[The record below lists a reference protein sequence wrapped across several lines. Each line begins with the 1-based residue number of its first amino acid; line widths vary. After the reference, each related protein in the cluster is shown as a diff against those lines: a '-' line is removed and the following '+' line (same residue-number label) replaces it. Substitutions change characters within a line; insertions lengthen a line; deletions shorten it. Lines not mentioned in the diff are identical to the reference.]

1 MTSAALEPIDVL
13 AGSARCDLDASM
25 RSTVAWVDQGSVLAS
40 GPVSVPGLRLVLT
53 CCHSGV
59 KEGRQEP
66 VQSLL
71 IVGGEGGAQVGVES
85 AGDVGGSLQ

>member
-1 MTSAALEPIDVL
+1 M
-13 AGSARCDLDASM
+13 
-25 RSTVAWVDQGSVLAS
+25 AWADQGSVLAS

-53 CCHSGV
+53 CCHRGV

-71 IVGGEGGAQVGVES
+71 IVGGERGAQVGVES
-85 AGDVGGSLQ
+85 AGDVGGNLTLRGRHSGVDDREQSHLLVGEAGVLDEQ